1 MYRELQADTTK
12 IYTQDREMSWLKFNK
27 RVLEEAQ
34 DVNVPLLERLK
45 FVSIFSSNLDEF
57 YMIRVGRL
65 NDLCQLKVD
74 IKNDKSDMTPQ
85 EQLQAIFEKTRKLT
99 EEKEKIYF
107 EIMSSLE
114 AYNIFEMKLDEL
126 DKKERK
132 YIETYYK
139 NRIQP
144 ILSPMVIDNQHPF
157 PHLANKQLYIIASL
171 KEKEGVKKSKN
182 IKIGILPIPPS
193 LPDIIYIES
202 EEGSKFEDGVRF
214 VRIEEIL
221 LEYVGSLFRQFE
233 TGETAVI
240 SVTRNAD
247 LNLTEELEEDDGED
261 YRQYMKKLLKK
272 RSRLMPV
279 RLESMGEIG
288 EYEKKLLLK
297 KLKIE
302 ESQIFKSAVP
312 IKLNYVFDIT
322 DNLTKEAK
330 KVLCDEGFE
339 SQYPATLDRN
349 RSITEQVKQKDI
361 LLHYPYEQ
369 IDPFITLLKESVNDP
384 AVISIKITM
393 YRIAIRSKIAE
404 QLCEAAE
411 NGKDVTVLM
420 ELKARFDEKNNIE
433 WADRLE
439 EAGCNLIYGLEDF
452 KVHSKICLITRNDN
466 GIINYITQVGTGN
479 YNEKTASLYSD
490 FSLITANKE
499 IGNDASEFF
508 KNMMTSNLNGV
519 YQRLW
524 VAPNSF
530 KNNVIV
536 AIDKEIEKVR
546 SGTPGKIIIKANSFT
561 ERSIIDKLVEASK
574 IGVSINLIIR
584 GICCILP
591 GLEGYT
597 DNVSVISLVGR
608 FLEHHRVYIFGEG
621 DDRHIYISS
630 ADIMSR
636 NLSRRVEIACPII
649 DEDIKQKIEY
659 TIQTIFSDNV
669 KTRELQSDGNYIKK
683 ICEESQEINAQELF
697 IKEYKNQ
704 DFKAENKVEKPQMSV
719 YKKIM
724 TNICKFYK
732 T

>member
-85 EQLQAIFEKTRKLT
+85 EQLQAIFEKTHKLT

-107 EIMSSLE
+107 EIMSDLE
-114 AYNIFEMKLDEL
+114 AHNIYEVKLDSL

-132 YIETYYK
+132 YIENYYK

-171 KEKEGVKKSKN
+171 GEKEGAKKIKN
-182 IKIGILPIPPS
+182 TKIGILPIPPS
-193 LPDIIYIES
+193 IPEIIYIES
-202 EEGSKFEDGVRF
+202 EEGNKLESEVRF
-214 VRIEEIL
+214 IRIEEIL
-221 LEYVGSLFRQFE
+221 LEYVGSLFGQFE
-233 TGETAVI
+233 TGEKAVI

-279 RLESMGEIG
+279 RLEIMGAIG
-288 EYEKKLLLK
+288 EAEKKFILK

-302 ESQIFKSAVP
+302 ENQIFKSVVP
-312 IKLNYVFDIT
+312 IKLNYVFEIADR
-322 DNLTKEAK
+322 LTREMKQ
-330 KVLCDEGFE
+330 VLCDEVFE
-339 SQYPATLDRN
+339 SQYPVSLDKN

-384 AVISIKITM
+384 NVVSIKITM

-466 GIINYITQVGTGN
+466 GVINYITQVGTGN

-490 FSLITANKE
+490 FSFITSNKD
-499 IGNDASEFF
+499 IGSDASEFF

-519 YQRLW
+519 YQKLW

-530 KNNVIV
+530 KDNVIA

-546 SGTPGKIIIKANSFT
+546 SGTSGKIIIKANSLT
-561 ERSIIDKLVEASK
+561 ERNIIDKLVEASK
-574 IGVSINLIIR
+574 AGVSIKLIIR

-591 GLEGYT
+591 GVEGYT

-621 DDRHIYISS
+621 DGRQVYISS
-630 ADIMSR
+630 ADLMSR

-649 DEDIKQKIEY
+649 DKDIKKKIEY
-659 TIQTIFSDNV
+659 TIETMFSDNI
-669 KTRELQSDGNYIKK
+669 KSRKLQSDGNYVKNLDDGPQ
-683 ICEESQEINAQELF
+683 SINAQELF
-697 IKEYKNQ
+697 INTYKNL
-704 DFKAENKVEKPQMSV
+704 DTKVENKANKTQVSV
-719 YKKIM
+719 YKKFM